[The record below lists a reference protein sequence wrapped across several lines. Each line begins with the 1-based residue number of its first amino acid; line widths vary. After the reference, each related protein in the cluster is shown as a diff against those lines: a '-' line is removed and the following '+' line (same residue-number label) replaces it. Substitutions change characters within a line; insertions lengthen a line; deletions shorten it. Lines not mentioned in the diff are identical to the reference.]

1 MYLVLQDV
9 LGTGTVDT
17 VDEDFGAHDER
28 YWNERGKKRNN
39 EKQFYVI
46 KVNNNCY
53 MNIAIE

>member
-28 YWNERGKKRNN
+28 YWNERGRK
-39 EKQFYVI
+39 ETI
-46 KVNNNCY
+46 SNCY
-53 MNIAIE
+53 IIKD